1 MKTLQDVTEAIIAGL
16 RGGLEIQLDPGTA
29 ARLDRIEELIYKLNA
44 TIEGKTQYIKG
55 DRAAARV
62 AGFSCK
68 TAFRK
73 WAREQGIE
81 PDRRGGLNFWDKSK
95 LERR

>member
-1 MKTLQDVTEAIIAGL
+1 MKTLQDVTDAIIAGL

-44 TIEGKTQYIKG
+44 TIEGKTQDIKG

-62 AGFSCK
+62 AGFP
-68 TAFRK
+68 
-73 WAREQGIE
+73 AR
-81 PDRRGGLNFWDKSK
+81 PLFANGLGSRASNRSAA
-95 LERR
+95 EG